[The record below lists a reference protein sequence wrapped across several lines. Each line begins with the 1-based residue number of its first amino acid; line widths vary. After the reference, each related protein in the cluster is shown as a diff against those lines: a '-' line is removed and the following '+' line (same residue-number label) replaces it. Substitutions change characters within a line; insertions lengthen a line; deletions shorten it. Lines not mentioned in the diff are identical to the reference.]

1 MIPPPFVGS
10 SSYVLARSLLAS
22 DLRFS
27 YDLAKDIGQ
36 TELLAG
42 AVRRH
47 FPRPLG
53 RRRSPAYAFRLAG
66 W

>member
-1 MIPPPFVGS
+1 VPATAH
-10 SSYVLARSLLAS
+10 VLASE
-22 DLRFS
+22 LRFS

-47 FPRPLG
+47 FLRPLG
-53 RRRSPAYAFRLAG
+53 RRRSPAYALGLAG